1 MKKKLK
7 LKKTI
12 VRNLTQD
19 LGVNGGLPRI
29 PIKIKTV
36 LLCGQTYTEGFQVC
50 CCTGDLPCAAR

>member
-1 MKKKLK
+1 MKKKLR

-12 VRNLTQD
+12 VRSLTRELD
-19 LGVNGGLPRI
+19 AHGGLLNI

-36 LLCGQTYTEGFQVC
+36 LLCGQTYTVGFEVC